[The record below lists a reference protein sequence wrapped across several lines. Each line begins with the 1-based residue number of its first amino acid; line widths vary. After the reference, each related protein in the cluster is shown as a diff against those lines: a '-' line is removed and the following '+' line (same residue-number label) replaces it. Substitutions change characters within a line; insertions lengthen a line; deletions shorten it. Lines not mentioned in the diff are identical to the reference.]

1 MFVAR
6 KSRLMAIS
14 TRVTCEALT
23 VTSKRK
29 VLILVPY
36 KARDLESHALVGYYL
51 VRKFGHEVV
60 FTNGYGFEKKIL
72 THSPD
77 VVVMDHLAW
86 NFKVEQAR
94 LAKSLGMKVVILP
107 TEGLFQDEEGAVRRA
122 GTLHNGSNLPDKYLT
137 WGDFPRRALLNRQ
150 LMTEDQVVTVGCPRF
165 DFYKPPFTKLFR
177 DRSAVLAQ
185 LGFAD
190 PSAPMILWAT
200 NTSYASRSPRKM
212 LRRQMRNA
220 KKPID
225 EVKNHISDHM
235 VQFAEH
241 SRLVEEL
248 AKRNPGWNFIIK
260 VHPAEWVNPYFD
272 ISERI
277 SNIKVA
283 YNMPVREF
291 LYHTDVLLQRNC
303 TTATEAWIL
312 GKPTI
317 NLEVG
322 NYLRPVRE
330 EYSSGTTRV
339 TDLASAESA
348 IIKFLSG
355 ASIESNQLK
364 IRDEFIRDFYFETD
378 GKSAERAASAISGIV
393 AASEF
398 SDEKVLAKDRLVSEK
413 RKKIADDEDA
423 SLFNRLKDLL
433 GVRRSQSL
441 RFWKN
446 WFRFEARDNLGLFVA
461 EPEIS
466 SEMVDEIF
474 DQLDKLNLGD
484 NSDRHLWMNNLGDND
499 A

>member
-1 MFVAR
+1 
-6 KSRLMAIS
+6 
-14 TRVTCEALT
+14 
-23 VTSKRK
+23 
-29 VLILVPY
+29 
-36 KARDLESHALVGYYL
+36 
-51 VRKFGHEVV
+51 
-60 FTNGYGFEKKIL
+60 
-72 THSPD
+72 
-77 VVVMDHLAW
+77 
-86 NFKVEQAR
+86 
-94 LAKSLGMKVVILP
+94 
-107 TEGLFQDEEGAVRRA
+107 
-122 GTLHNGSNLPDKYLT
+122 
-137 WGDFPRRALLNRQ
+137 
-150 LMTEDQVVTVGCPRF
+150 
-165 DFYKPPFTKLFR
+165 
-177 DRSAVLAQ
+177 
-185 LGFAD
+185 
-190 PSAPMILWAT
+190 
-200 NTSYASRSPRKM
+200 
-212 LRRQMRNA
+212 MRNA